1 MQWLAFII
9 IGLGIGILAGLSV
22 SPVLSIILTSLMAAA
37 ATLAA
42 VLGGY
47 QKDAKDRKVN
57 ALPLA
62 VLVMFI
68 LLGAGCGMYGRINW
82 SRSLG
87 ADIRAEALY
96 PPSEHHLSKIVQE
109 WTGLGLD
116 EDAVKNKIF
125 EIYMA
130 GAAEVLEQQAKQ
142 SAPATLATAFSS
154 SVEVDDCTK
163 MDNALDSELQNAMKR
178 VRVDEIQEI
187 AERVDDP
194 EILRLMVKMVC
205 HEAQN

>member
-87 ADIRAEALY
+87 ADVRAEALY
-96 PPSEHHLSKIVQE
+96 PPSQHHLTKIVQQ
-109 WTGLGLD
+109 WKGLGLD
-116 EDAVKNKIF
+116 ETTVKNKIF
-125 EIYMA
+125 EIYIA
-130 GAAEVLEQQAKQ
+130 GGEALVTKSAEQNAQNSAVSLFGTDSATPCQRLLGASDAMLRNEMLIMNDDIPVVPLFAKQ
-142 SAPATLATAFSS
+142 TDDINDLREF
-154 SVEVDDCTK
+154 VEVVCS
-163 MDNALDSELQNAMKR
+163 DS
-178 VRVDEIQEI
+178 
-187 AERVDDP
+187 
-194 EILRLMVKMVC
+194 
-205 HEAQN
+205 